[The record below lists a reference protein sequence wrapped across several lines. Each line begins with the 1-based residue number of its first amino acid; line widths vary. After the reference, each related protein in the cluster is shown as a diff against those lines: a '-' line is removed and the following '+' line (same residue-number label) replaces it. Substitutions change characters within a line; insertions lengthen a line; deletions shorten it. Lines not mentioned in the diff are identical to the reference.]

1 MMNWIDALFG
11 HGQSNA
17 AGAMSGQLQQ
27 GLGASQG
34 LYNQGQG
41 FLAPFMARE
50 PGEYAAYMDF
60 LNQAKDPNAL
70 YNQLSSQY
78 KMSPEAVAQI
88 ATGQKNA
95 NNASAA
101 SGMLGS
107 GEEQTAA
114 ANLAQSVRS
123 TDFDKYMTN
132 VLGLRTQYGNG
143 IQGLQNQGFQAAGAG
158 ATLAEQQAALQE
170 KYYENMANAA
180 GAQQTGQAGD
190 WANLIGGG
198 LGFAFGGGLPGAA
211 LGSSVGGWLGKL
223 FNGGGNGGGSSQW
236 QDPDMLPNPFQ

>member
-1 MMNWIDALFG
+1 MNWIDALFG
-11 HGQSNA
+11 RGQSNA
-17 AGAMSGQLQQ
+17 AGAMMGQLQQ
-27 GLGASQG
+27 GLQGSQG
-34 LYNQGQG
+34 LYNQGEG

-60 LNQAKDPNAL
+60 LNQVKDPNAL

-78 KMSPEAVAQI
+78 KMSPEAQAQI
-88 ATGQKNA
+88 TTGQNNA
-95 NNASAA
+95 NNAAAA

-107 GEEQTAA
+107 GAEQTAA

-123 TDFDKYMTN
+123 TDFDKYMQN

-143 IQGLQNQGFQAAGAG
+143 LQGLQNQGFQAAGEAG
-158 ATLAEQQAALQE
+158 TLAEQQAALQQ

-190 WANLIGGG
+190 WSNLIGGG
-198 LGFAFGGGLPGAA
+198 LGFMFGGGLPGAA
-211 LGSSVGGWLGKL
+211 LGSSMGSWLGNL
-223 FNGGGNGGGSSQW
+223 FNGGGGGGSSQW
-236 QDPDMLPNPFQ
+236 QDPDMLPNPF